1 MKTLCTKSS
10 NSFHDIYKNHS
21 MLLIEILKQE
31 KRISKNIVKETSRN
45 MNAQLDENLILFV
58 GMHDSPHFQKW
69 LMFYIAE
76 FPEMKVAIFPSDRP
90 RRGNLSIYEKGE
102 KRNEI
107 DAFNFSKNRLLNF
120 ILFLTLD
127 KLFGIRWRAYFLA
140 KFILGRMP
148 ATIHFH
154 ETQHAAYIYNLISS
168 YEDLPGN
175 TKRILST
182 WGSDLILYSQFEL
195 HRERLKST
203 LSWVNILTAE
213 RAEDLEIARALD
225 FEGRF
230 ESPIFITVGSD
241 LEIIT
246 HIDPSV
252 RKLVLIKGYQDLPGR
267 ALSALEAISQLEK
280 EKFEFSFVVYSAS
293 KVVRKRAKKLKQE
306 LGVDIKCIKRVPR
319 EEMDRL
325 FSKARVAISLAISDG
340 LPGSLVEAMKT
351 GAFPIQSR
359 NSVGLDFIEDG
370 VNGFLVDPDDI
381 NSITNS
387 LKRALSD
394 DILVDS
400 AYPKNLN
407 VLEKKYSLE
416 VGRQKLRN
424 LYVNVD

>member
-1 MKTLCTKSS
+1 
-10 NSFHDIYKNHS
+10 
-21 MLLIEILKQE
+21 MLLLEILMQE
-31 KRISKNIVKETSRN
+31 KRISNNILKETSRN
-45 MNAQLDENLILFV
+45 MNAQLDENLIFFV

-69 LMFYIAE
+69 LKFYIAE
-76 FPEMKVAIFPSDRP
+76 FPEMKVFIFPSDRP
-90 RRGNLSIYEKGE
+90 RTGNLSIYEKRESG
-102 KRNEI
+102 NDI
-107 DAFNFSKNRLLNF
+107 DVFKLSKNRLLNF
-120 ILFLTLD
+120 IFFQSLD

-140 KFILGRMP
+140 RFISRRMP

-175 TKRILST
+175 TNRILST
-182 WGSDLILYSQFEL
+182 WGSDLILYSQFEP

-203 LSWVNILTAE
+203 LSWVNVLTAE
-213 RAEDLEIARALD
+213 RTEDLEIAKILN
-225 FEGRF
+225 FKGRF

-241 LEIIT
+241 LQKIT
-246 HIDPSV
+246 YIDPSV

-267 ALSALEAISQLEK
+267 ALNALEAISQLDG

-293 KVVRKRAKKLKQE
+293 KIVRKRAKKLRQN
-306 LGVDIKCIKRVPR
+306 LGVDIRCIKRVSR
-319 EEMDRL
+319 EEMDDL
-325 FSKARVAISLAISDG
+325 FSKARAAVSLAISDG

-381 NSITNS
+381 KSITNS

-394 DILVDS
+394 NILVDS
-400 AYPKNLN
+400 AYPKNLE

-416 VGRQKLRN
+416 VGRKKLRN
-424 LYVNVD
+424 LYVKKD